1 MSGKYGKLNS
11 NSKARGRRD
20 KVKFFDSADW
30 AMKNQD
36 QNQDDQQAPP
46 QNAIPPPF
54 SQIAGKGAEE
64 GESPLAQP
72 DSPTD
77 NNESPLGQP
86 VSDGESPL
94 AMGEDSPLAG

>member
-1 MSGKYGKLNS
+1 MSTNKYGKLGS

-36 QNQDDQQAPP
+36 QNQQDDQQAPKTP
-46 QNAIPPPF
+46 NF
-54 SQIAGKGAEE
+54 SQIAGKGTEE

-77 NNESPLGQP
+77 NTDSPLGQP
-86 VSDGESPL
+86 APDGESPL